1 VIVVFT
7 MAAVIWGIG
16 WAMKAPRQ
24 ARWMMIGLLF
34 VAVLGIQVALPDG
47 HPLREGTGGS
57 PAFWLLIAAFAGL
70 AMLYARGLRYL
81 RARSGAAPAG
91 TGGGVASGPAGAGT
105 DGRAS
110 PGPGPG
116 AGTDE
121 GAPRKMGAVEL
132 ERYARHIVLRE
143 LGGPGQRAL
152 KHASVLVVGAG
163 GLGAPALLYLA
174 AAGIGRIGV
183 IDDDRVEN
191 ANLQRQVI
199 FRDADIGLPKVF
211 AAAEAMKAQ
220 NPYTEVRPYNRRLT
234 PEIAAELIGEY
245 DLVLDGSDDFAT
257 RTAVNRACVET
268 ETPLVSGA
276 LSAWEAQVSLF
287 DPARGGPC
295 YACVF
300 PSPAAPGLA
309 PSCAEAGVLGPL
321 PGVAGAMMAVE
332 AIKVLADAGTGLRG
346 RLALYDAL
354 HAETRT
360 IRVKPNEDCAVC
372 AGRGA
377 DRTSPEEAQH
387 A

>member
-70 AMLYARGLRYL
+70 ALLYARGLRYL
-81 RARSGAAPAG
+81 RERSGTAPAA
-91 TGGGVASGPAGAGT
+91 TGSEVARGPAGAGAE
-105 DGRAS
+105 GRA
-110 PGPGPG
+110 GPGPG
-116 AGTDE
+116 AGT
-121 GAPRKMGAVEL
+121 GGSTPRKMGEVEL

-174 AAGIGRIGV
+174 AAGVGRIGV

-257 RTAVNRACVET
+257 RAAVNRACVET

-360 IRVKPNEDCAVC
+360 IRIKPNADCAVC

-377 DRTSPEEAQH
+377 GIASPGEARR